1 MTHILLR
8 RGGLLGIAT
17 LALFVWLAPSHVV
30 DGDNSEFSTLSVTGG
45 TAHPS
50 GYPLFVL
57 WLRAMSWLPGAS
69 PAHTAAIATAILAA
83 VSILILHAACR
94 AWGARPLAAT
104 IACAVFA
111 GGPIVLRTYTEAEV
125 FALNGVVVATVLWL
139 AAEQGPLRGARRAIA
154 LGLIAGLGLSNHMTC
169 ALLAPVGLLGVVRGV
184 REASRASR
192 SGVAVI
198 GATVLAVLAGL
209 TPYAYL
215 LAAPDTPL
223 SWGKVHDVEELIA
236 MVLRQDYGGP
246 GAFRSTGPEVS
257 PWTSIASLGTDMARG
272 WLWVPLTAGL
282 VTFGWRIVRPK
293 APEDRWGWSMLATSL
308 LLAGPVLVSRFNV
321 PPEGLGLYV
330 CRRFYLLPM
339 LLAAIPIS
347 VAISELGDLLER
359 RIGSRRAVLASVV
372 ASTLGLAV
380 VAATS
385 LPAISVVHGPA
396 VENSAHNLLGSLPK
410 DAVVIA
416 SQDELHAATGYVQ
429 TALGVRQDVTIVTW
443 TIMTL
448 DWYRARMAKR
458 GIVAAPGPGS
468 PLVRVVATLLA
479 KGRPVFVD
487 RLQTEVIASFPT
499 HPYGIVIRVL
509 PPGAPMPSVPEVFTI
524 NQQLYAAFV
533 LDEPQPG
540 PDDEYATVVHR
551 RYAGIWQMIG
561 TALAREGKHED
572 AAWSFETARQLG
584 PRP

>member
-1 MTHILLR
+1 LTHILLR

-223 SWGKVHDVEELIA
+223 SWGRC
-236 MVLRQDYGGP
+236 MTS
-246 GAFRSTGPEVS
+246 RS
-257 PWTSIASLGTDMARG
+257 
-272 WLWVPLTAGL
+272 
-282 VTFGWRIVRPK
+282 
-293 APEDRWGWSMLATSL
+293 
-308 LLAGPVLVSRFNV
+308 
-321 PPEGLGLYV
+321 
-330 CRRFYLLPM
+330 
-339 LLAAIPIS
+339 
-347 VAISELGDLLER
+347 
-359 RIGSRRAVLASVV
+359 
-372 ASTLGLAV
+372 
-380 VAATS
+380 
-385 LPAISVVHGPA
+385 
-396 VENSAHNLLGSLPK
+396 
-410 DAVVIA
+410 
-416 SQDELHAATGYVQ
+416 
-429 TALGVRQDVTIVTW
+429 
-443 TIMTL
+443 
-448 DWYRARMAKR
+448 
-458 GIVAAPGPGS
+458 
-468 PLVRVVATLLA
+468 
-479 KGRPVFVD
+479 
-487 RLQTEVIASFPT
+487 
-499 HPYGIVIRVL
+499 
-509 PPGAPMPSVPEVFTI
+509 
-524 NQQLYAAFV
+524 
-533 LDEPQPG
+533 
-540 PDDEYATVVHR
+540 
-551 RYAGIWQMIG
+551 
-561 TALAREGKHED
+561 
-572 AAWSFETARQLG
+572 
-584 PRP
+584 